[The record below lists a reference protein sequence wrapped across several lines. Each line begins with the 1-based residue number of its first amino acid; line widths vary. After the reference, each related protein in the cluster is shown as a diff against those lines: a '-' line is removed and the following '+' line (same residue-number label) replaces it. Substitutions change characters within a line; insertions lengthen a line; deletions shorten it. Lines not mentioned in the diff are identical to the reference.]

1 MRVVGALGV
10 LALSTALSQ
19 VLAQADP
26 SDRTPVGEGARVVAA
41 WLDARAGLPPL
52 YVLDS
57 LLPPFRAGW
66 VNDAELRTETDE
78 FDPGRQ
84 RYAARIQPKSPR
96 VRRAE
101 EALQRVQRERLG
113 EEPADLAARLRAEA
127 WDLLAEAVADARLRA
142 ATDSLL
148 ALRRRLARL
157 SETALADPD
166 AGVDD
171 WLRAA
176 EAVED
181 LELDRARLIATEPPP
196 LPPDRFVDVP
206 AIRARLAVLT
216 AAEPALAVDGELA
229 ELAAERELELAEARR
244 WIDFVQVDYRSGQDL
259 PAETWSVTASVDL
272 PRRRS
277 RIRALDELRVETL
290 AAEQERLARRLRRD
304 RAFAAAAAELSTD
317 LEALARKRAVVAERE
332 RRRERLRAALRQ
344 NAATD
349 PARLLRLRAADAD
362 GRLDLAEDAARVFR
376 DYARLVAELGL
387 TDAAEAAAWLLR

>member
-26 SDRTPVGEGARVVAA
+26 SDRTPVREGARVVAA